1 MARFWING
9 VNSTMIYIG
18 IGIFGFII
26 IHLFD
31 LVSLKRIPLG
41 AKPITWT
48 AGFAILIFSLIKLC
62 LQSNTLS
69 IPVPLTWLGWL
80 LLAVSL
86 MMISFA
92 LFINLPFRKTYVS
105 AGVGDKL
112 VKTGLYALVRH
123 PGVYWVTS
131 FFFSLV
137 LISKS
142 YLMLIAA
149 PIFVVLNTALV
160 IAQDKYFFLKM
171 FEGYDKY
178 QQETPMLV
186 PNRRSVTAFI
196 NSLKRP
202 GS

>member
-1 MARFWING
+1 M
-9 VNSTMIYIG
+9 
-18 IGIFGFII
+18 
-26 IHLFD
+26 
-31 LVSLKRIPLG
+31 
-41 AKPITWT
+41 
-48 AGFAILIFSLIKLC
+48 
-62 LQSNTLS
+62 
-69 IPVPLTWLGWL
+69 
-80 LLAVSL
+80 
-86 MMISFA
+86 
-92 LFINLPFRKTYVS
+92 
-105 AGVGDKL
+105 
-112 VKTGLYALVRH
+112 VRH

-149 PIFVVLNTALV
+149 PTFVVLNTALV

-186 PNRRSVTAFI
+186 PNRRSMLVPNRRSVTAFI

-202 GS
+202 ES

>member
-1 MARFWING
+1 LLDYRSLSRANSSYILARFWING

-112 VKTGLYALVRH
+112 VKTGSSRQGYT
-123 PGVYWVTS
+123 PWFVTRVS
-131 FFFSLV
+131 
-137 LISKS
+137 I
-142 YLMLIAA
+142 
-149 PIFVVLNTALV
+149 
-160 IAQDKYFFLKM
+160 
-171 FEGYDKY
+171 G
-178 QQETPMLV
+178 
-186 PNRRSVTAFI
+186 
-196 NSLKRP
+196 
-202 GS
+202 

>member
-1 MARFWING
+1 
-9 VNSTMIYIG
+9 MIYVG
-18 IGIFGFII
+18 IGILGFII

-31 LVSLKRIPLG
+31 LVSLKKVPFGL
-41 AKPITWT
+41 KPITWT

-69 IPVPLTWLGWL
+69 IPAPLIWLGWT

-86 MMISFA
+86 MMISLA
-92 LFINLPFRKTYVS
+92 LFINLPFRKTYVN

-149 PIFVVLNTALV
+149 PIFVILNTALV
-160 IAQDKYFFLKM
+160 IVQDKYFFLKM

-196 NSLKRP
+196 NSLKR
-202 GS
+202 SDS

>member
-1 MARFWING
+1 
-9 VNSTMIYIG
+9 MIYIG
-18 IGIFGFII
+18 IGIFGFIV

-31 LVSLKRIPLG
+31 LVSIKRIPFG
-41 AKPITWT
+41 AKPVIWT
-48 AGFAILIFSLIKLC
+48 AGFAILIFSLIKLS

-69 IPVPLTWLGWL
+69 IPVSLTWVGWF
-80 LLAVSL
+80 LLAFSL
-86 MMISFA
+86 MMIAFA

-105 AGVGDKL
+105 TGVGDKL

-142 YLMLIAA
+142 HLMLIAV

-160 IAQDKYFFLKM
+160 IVQDKYFFLKM
-171 FEGYDKY
+171 FEDYDKY
-178 QQETPMLV
+178 QKETPMLV
-186 PNRRSVTAFI
+186 PNRRSVKAFI

-202 GS
+202 KA